1 MLLEN
6 SSENEGRG
14 LDPASSLLTVPEE
27 KWLQSS
33 FNMSTHNIRTTTQL
47 HPEARRRGWPA
58 PLSDPDGTGATLKG
72 QTVKRPLNL
81 NGTVTVQLADDDLWL
96 AEPFSRGQAWLDLWL
111 LANDEARQTS
121 RRGIALLKRGQL
133 GRGVAGLAERWQWS
147 RIKARAGLEELRRQR
162 KITFKM
168 DHVASVITVLDYELF
183 NPEAMA
189 NQTVALTLDRQTADD
204 DLWLAEPF
212 SRGQAWLDLWLLAND
227 AARQTSW
234 RGITVPLKRGQ
245 LGRSVASLATR
256 WQWSRIKTRAVLEE
270 LRRRQKINFK
280 MDNVA
285 TVITV
290 LDYERFN
297 PEAMANQTAN
307 QTANLTADLTAD
319 LTANQQAGD
328 SKTYRKLYTEE
339 EKGIGKGNL
348 EKEIGIGNE
357 RNRKGE
363 ASPLTNVV
371 GIKVAIAW
379 CRENHLGYTDDEVTA
394 AWNGLTAVA
403 VNGLWTVGGR
413 TVTDWRCALADECG
427 KRRLIYGKKNSAHVA
442 EREPGEPPP
451 PPGPKK
457 RLNLNTLEVEE
468 VYE

>member
-1 MLLEN
+1 M
-6 SSENEGRG
+6 
-14 LDPASSLLTVPEE
+14 
-27 KWLQSS
+27 
-33 FNMSTHNIRTTTQL
+33 
-47 HPEARRRGWPA
+47 A
-58 PLSDPDGTGATLKG
+58 PTLAG
-72 QTVKRPLNL
+72 QTVKKPLNL

-111 LANDEARQTS
+111 LANDAACQAS
-121 RRGIALLKRGQL
+121 HRGLAAPLKRGQL

-147 RIKARAGLEELRRQR
+147 RIKARAGLEELRRLR

-168 DHVASVITVLDYELF
+168 GRMASVITVLDYELF
-183 NPEAMA
+183 NPEAA
-189 NQTVALTLDRQTADD
+189 SKQTATLTLDRQLADD

-227 AARQTSW
+227 AARQAAW
-234 RGITVPLKRGQ
+234 RGITVPLERGQ

-290 LDYERFN
+290 VGYERFN
-297 PEAMANQTAN
+297 PEAKANQTAN
-307 QTANLTADLTAD
+307 QTADLTAN

-328 SKTYRKLYTEE
+328 SKTYRRLYTEE
-339 EKGIGKGNL
+339 EKGMGMGNL
-348 EKEIGIGNE
+348 EKGIGIGNE
-357 RNRKGE
+357 GNRKGE
-363 ASPLTNVV
+363 APPLANAV

-379 CRENHLGYTDDEVTA
+379 CRENYIGYTDDEVTA

-403 VNGLWTVGGR
+403 VNGLWTVGSR

-427 KRRLIYGKKNSAHVA
+427 KRRLIYGKKSSAPVA

-457 RLNLNTLEVEE
+457 RLNLHTLEVEE